1 MFNMPREA
9 KHFGSQRSQMVNL
22 VYEKL
27 VSPLRGSMENTCFPC
42 RLLRASSVRISPT
55 PNRVVFL
62 VFFRISHLPV
72 SSRQPRFFPVF
83 FPPFSS
89 SFQEFLMVSPISRPL
104 CFPHFLHIGFPPLF
118 GGSASSQ

>member
-62 VFFRISHLPV
+62 VFF
-72 SSRQPRFFPVF
+72 
-83 FPPFSS
+83 
-89 SFQEFLMVSPISRPL
+89 MVSPISRPL

-118 GGSASSQ
+118 GGSASSQSFLFVHQAIQAVCPDCP